1 MQSSPAEEMTQSSP
15 GGERIRVLQ
24 IITRLA
30 ARGAPRHVLDLAL
43 RIDSERFDVSILTGT
58 PEPDEGD
65 LLDEARRRG
74 LCVDVIAQMCRP
86 VRPIQDLVAL
96 YKIFRFIRRGRY
108 SVVHTHIS
116 KAGILGR
123 IAAWLARTPVVL
135 HTYHGPV
142 EELSNPVLL
151 AVERWV
157 ARRTDILIAV
167 SPGVVEHQLALRL
180 GRAEQYEVIPN
191 GIDHEW
197 YQSSTGQVDALRAS
211 LGGQPVIGTIGS
223 LTAEKGT
230 EGLINAAATLREG
243 FPELRVCIV
252 GDGHRRESL
261 RAQAE
266 ALDLASHVV
275 FTGNVNDVRGWLSA
289 FDLFVLP
296 SHREGMSRSLLE
308 AMAVGRAAVATSVGD
323 AASLLDASCLVP
335 PADVHSLVEA
345 IRRLLV
351 DSDERQRQEE
361 RNLLAAARFDLQSM
375 AAHVS
380 GLYTSRLALRTAP

>member
-252 GDGHRRESL
+252 GDGHRSQGTTAERVFPDVRDAVRDGHRGQGNAVRKRHPPDVRDAVGDGHRGQRLTPLKRPIPDVRDAVGDDHRGQRLTQRERSDPNA
-261 RAQAE
+261 RDAVR
-266 ALDLASHVV
+266 DGIDPCLAS
-275 FTGNVNDVRGWLSA
+275 
-289 FDLFVLP
+289 
-296 SHREGMSRSLLE
+296 
-308 AMAVGRAAVATSVGD
+308 
-323 AASLLDASCLVP
+323 
-335 PADVHSLVEA
+335 
-345 IRRLLV
+345 
-351 DSDERQRQEE
+351 
-361 RNLLAAARFDLQSM
+361 
-375 AAHVS
+375 
-380 GLYTSRLALRTAP
+380 